1 MLVLRLNPSIMHP
14 ESLVCRQSSKSLI
27 FHPTPRLVGAGNGSL
42 RHLRRHRRLDDPRTC
57 WDSIHVML
65 GSPAEQP
72 LGRGRN
78 LRLRGHEASNR
89 TNRFE
94 QSCVMNTSLSARG
107 GTVADT

>member
-1 MLVLRLNPSIMHP
+1 VIPDFLAH
-14 ESLVCRQSSKSLI
+14 CRVI
-27 FHPTPRLVGAGNGSL
+27 DFFNTPRGSSARGTARFVTYAAIGVWTIPVLAGT
-42 RHLRRHRRLDDPRTC
+42 PF
-57 WDSIHVML
+57 ML

-89 TNRFE
+89 TNRFK